1 MSKKWRGGDLMSKPK
16 YKWWSYVKAC
26 IRDYPRKCEELMDM
40 QRQQTTPNYSPSGHG
55 SEINRSTES
64 AALRGLTGQS
74 GREYMA
80 VKTAIEVTGK
90 YKNGQERLKFIDL
103 IFWKRTHSLE
113 GAAMAC
119 YVSPATGRTW
129 HKEFIR
135 LTASFMGFLDT

>member
-1 MSKKWRGGDLMSKPK
+1 MRMERWNLMGKPR
-16 YKWWSYVKAC
+16 YQWWGYVKWC
-26 IRDYPRKCEELMDM
+26 IRDYPNKCDAA
-40 QRQQTTPNYSPSGHG
+40 RDIQQQSVTQNYSAVGGHG
-55 SEINRSTES
+55 GGPNRSTES
-64 AALRGLTGQS
+64 AALKGLTGQR

-90 YKNGQERLKFIDL
+90 YKNGAERLKFIDL

-119 YVSPATGRTW
+119 YVSSATGRMW